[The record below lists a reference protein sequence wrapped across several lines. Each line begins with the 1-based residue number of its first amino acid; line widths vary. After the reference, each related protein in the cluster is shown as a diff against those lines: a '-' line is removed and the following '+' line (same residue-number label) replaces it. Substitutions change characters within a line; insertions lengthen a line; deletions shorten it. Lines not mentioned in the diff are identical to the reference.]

1 MKKALLVLFAAVAMA
16 HADVEVGKP
25 APDFTLPSADGS
37 EISLGDQKGKIVVLE
52 WVNHGCPFVKKHYDS
67 GNMQKL
73 QKEAVADGVV
83 WFSICSSAPGKQGH
97 MEAATAILEA
107 TTAKG
112 AAATAYLIDEEG
124 TVGRLYGAKRTP
136 EMYVIDAEGVLA
148 YHGAI
153 DDDPSADQPGIEA
166 AKNHV
171 VAALA
176 DLKAG
181 KAVSTP
187 ETEAYG
193 CSVKYSK

>member
-1 MKKALLVLFAAVAMA
+1 MKKALLVLFAAMAVAQ
-16 HADVEVGKP
+16 ADVEVGKT

-83 WFSICSSAPGKQGH
+83 WLSICSSAPGKQGH
-97 MEAATAILEA
+97 MEAAEILEA
-107 TTAKG
+107 TGSKG

-136 EMYVIDAEGVLA
+136 EMYVVDAEGVLA

-153 DDDPSADQPGIEA
+153 DNDPSASTAGIETA
-166 AKNHV
+166 TNHV
-171 VAALA
+171 TAALA
-176 DLKAG
+176 DLNAG
-181 KAVSTP
+181 KAVGTP

-193 CSVKYSK
+193 CSVKYAK